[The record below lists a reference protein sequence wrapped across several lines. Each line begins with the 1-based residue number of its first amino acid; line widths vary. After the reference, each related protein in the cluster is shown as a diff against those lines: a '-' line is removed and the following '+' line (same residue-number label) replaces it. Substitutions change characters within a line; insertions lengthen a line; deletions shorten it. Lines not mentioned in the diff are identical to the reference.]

1 MTLQDAR
8 EQAADL
14 GPKQAGHLIRHQ
26 DWNTLVSVL
35 TTYGNS
41 LDALTTDLAVL
52 KTELSTLETT
62 MQAAIAALDARI
74 DPLEGL
80 PALVQKLDAETA
92 PLRQNYLL
100 KVSTAQENYL
110 VGQAA
115 ELVFTATTL
124 DGKPLPDP
132 KPWLDVVATWGRLRA
147 APGFVVRE
155 NAEENALAVQFNNAG
170 QVRLQLRSQFTKG
183 LSPSAEGSFAGVLQA
198 QAGSSGKTVMKVLQE
213 AASPQ
218 DPEAQMAFRSIST
231 MYEANATVRGYA
243 DTYLEQFTG
252 GRVIGGVTLAR
263 GEWEHYRATVMAF
276 AKPDTSALSPDP
288 TRGVATIQVNFREWI
303 PNWSHDHIE
312 IFEEAEIDWG
322 RIVKENLHLPDLVH
336 RMVSELDKRANQRGM
351 LGRIREMKALDK
363 ATSVINPGS
372 DPALQQGKAMMMGAM
387 QMQFATGTV
396 DTGVA
401 AGFGQQANVTQQ
413 VAQAAKAAQS
423 TALDAAGAKQA
434 VAVLESRVVAAEK
447 TGQAISAGLRA
458 LGDGINKIDVVQV
471 ADLGSRLQSINT
483 SLNGLAT
490 KINR

>member
-8 EQAADL
+8 DAAATL
-14 GPKQAGHLIRHQ
+14 GGKASGHLIRAE

-35 TTYGNS
+35 TTYGTS

-52 KTELSTLETT
+52 QTEVGTLETN
-62 MQAAIAALDARI
+62 MLAAIAALDARI

-80 PALVQKLDAETA
+80 PALVQKIDAETA

-243 DTYLEQFTG
+243 DTYLDQFTG

-372 DPALQQGKAMMMGAM
+372 DPALQHGKAMMMGAM

-434 VAVLESRVVAAEK
+434 VAVLESRVLAAEK
-447 TGQAISAGLRA
+447 TGKEISAGLRA

>member
-8 EQAADL
+8 EQAAEL

-52 KTELSTLETT
+52 KTDLSTLEAT

-252 GRVIGGVTLAR
+252 GRVIGGVIRKFR
-263 GEWEHYRATVMAF
+263 GNLRISYA
-276 AKPDTSALSPDP
+276 
-288 TRGVATIQVNFREWI
+288 
-303 PNWSHDHIE
+303 
-312 IFEEAEIDWG
+312 IDNG
-322 RIVKENLHLPDLVH
+322 RFWL
-336 RMVSELDKRANQRGM
+336 
-351 LGRIREMKALDK
+351 
-363 ATSVINPGS
+363 
-372 DPALQQGKAMMMGAM
+372 
-387 QMQFATGTV
+387 
-396 DTGVA
+396 
-401 AGFGQQANVTQQ
+401 
-413 VAQAAKAAQS
+413 
-423 TALDAAGAKQA
+423 TALTEENFDADP
-434 VAVLESRVVAAEK
+434 R
-447 TGQAISAGLRA
+447 
-458 LGDGINKIDVVQV
+458 
-471 ADLGSRLQSINT
+471 
-483 SLNGLAT
+483 
-490 KINR
+490 

>member
-8 EQAADL
+8 EQASKL
-14 GPKQAGHLIRHQ
+14 GPKAAGHLIRHE
-26 DWNTLVSVL
+26 DWNALVSVL
-35 TTYGNS
+35 TAYGNS

-52 KTELSTLETT
+52 QTEVGTLEANT
-62 MQAAIAALDARI
+62 QAAIAALDARI

-80 PALVQKLDAETA
+80 PALVQKLDAETT

-183 LSPSAEGSFAGVLQA
+183 MTQSTEGGFAGVLQA
-198 QAGSSGKTVMKVLQE
+198 QAGSSGKTVMKVLQDS
-213 AASPQ
+213 ASPQ

-231 MYEANATVRGYA
+231 MYQANATVRGYA
-243 DTYLEQFTG
+243 DRYLEQYTS
-252 GRVIGGVTLAR
+252 GRVIGGLTQVR
-263 GEWEHYRATVMAF
+263 GEWQHYRATVMAF
-276 AKPDTSALSPDP
+276 AKPDAVATSPDP
-288 TRGVATIQVNFREWI
+288 TRGVATVQVSFREWI
-303 PNWSHDHIE
+303 PNWSRGHIE
-312 IFEEAEIDWG
+312 VFEEEERDWS
-322 RIVKENLHLPDLVH
+322 RLVKENLHLPDLVH
-336 RMVSELDKRANQRGM
+336 RMVSELDKRASQRGM
-351 LGRIREMKALDK
+351 LDRIREMKALDK
-363 ATSVINPGS
+363 AANVINPGN
-372 DPALQQGKAMMMGAM
+372 DPAMQQGKAMMMGAM

-401 AGFGQQANVTQQ
+401 AGYGQQANVTQQ
-413 VAQAAKAAQS
+413 VGQTAKAAQS
-423 TALDAAGAKQA
+423 IAQDAAGSKQA
-434 VAVLESRVVAAEK
+434 VAVLESRVLAAEK
-447 TGQAISAGLRA
+447 TGKEISAGLRA

-471 ADLGSRLQSINT
+471 ADLGSRLQAINT